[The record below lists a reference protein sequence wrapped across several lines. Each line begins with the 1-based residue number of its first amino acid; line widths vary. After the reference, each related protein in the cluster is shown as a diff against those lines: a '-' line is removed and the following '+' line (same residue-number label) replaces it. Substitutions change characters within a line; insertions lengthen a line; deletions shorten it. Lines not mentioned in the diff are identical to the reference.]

1 MRRVFQDRFAELNHV
16 YCPRRVELLDKDS
29 MLKRYW
35 IIVLGGLLVLITLL
49 FLRPGEE
56 DRILEQLEQIRTLA
70 EVNAPESGIEQIAKA
85 KQIGRM
91 FDEQTFYDLTH
102 AGYGMTEIGNRQDLV
117 QRIIRGRTRL
127 SSLELTL
134 LQPQVHIEGDNAQ
147 VQVQAS
153 ALGSIRGEPG
163 QFLEIHLIEVLLR
176 KEEGAWLVTGARQ
189 LRDERKQ
196 SQALRDQP
204 G

>member
-1 MRRVFQDRFAELNHV
+1 
-16 YCPRRVELLDKDS
+16 

-49 FLRPGEE
+49 FLGPGDE
-56 DRILEQLEQIRTLA
+56 DRIMEQLEQIRTLT
-70 EVNAPESGIEQIAKA
+70 EIDAPESVIEQIAKA

-102 AGYGMTEIGNRQDLV
+102 AGYGMTEIDNRQDLV
-117 QRIIRGRTRL
+117 QRIIRGRSRL

-134 LQPQVHIEGDNAQ
+134 QQPQVHIEGDNAQ